1 VQYSATGT
9 FAMANEEQSA
19 TRNRAESSFFIFVD
33 LQSSVVSLSMP
44 SLIRRFHE

>member
-1 VQYSATGT
+1 VQYCGSGT
-9 FAMANEEQSA
+9 VAIASDEQSA

-44 SLIRRFHE
+44 SFKG